1 MSRLFRKSVEKVAQ
15 EAAAQAEIDRLKAL
29 GVSDLAVELLS
40 GLGRNGEGNGYS
52 ARAQQL
58 CTYLVADFPGAGQLK
73 TLELMSAVRAALE
86 RLEQAELVCEISHQ
100 RSPVWRITRLGEATL
115 ADGTVRERI
124 KEGE

>member
-15 EAAAQAEIDRLKAL
+15 EAAAQAEINRLKAL
-29 GVSDLAVELLS
+29 SVSDLAVELLS
-40 GLGRNGEGNGYS
+40 GLGRNGAGNGYS
-52 ARAQQL
+52 VRVQQL
-58 CTYLVADFPGAGQLK
+58 CTYLVRGVPGAGQLQ
-73 TLELMSAVRAALE
+73 TLELMSAVRKALD

-124 KEGE
+124 NEGE